1 MSRQMKKIEEDGVGR
16 KKERATSSQ
25 MVTTRSAKKKE
36 KDDQKVYGPLLM
48 PRITVT
54 AKDRAVAD
62 GAVKKKTGAASSQ
75 MTTKSA
81 KKEDVTRNLK
91 RSLPAPTR

>member
-25 MVTTRSAKKKE
+25 MVTTRSSKKK
-36 KDDQKVYGPLLM
+36 DTQKVHGPLML
-48 PRITVT
+48 PRITVS
-54 AKDRAVAD
+54 AENRAMAEAAD
-62 GAVKKKTGAASSQ
+62 GAVKKKRSSQ
-75 MTTKSA
+75 MTNKSA
-81 KKEDVTRNLK
+81 KKEEVARNLK